1 MAGRCR
7 RLSVGPWGRDLM
19 AAVDA
24 FLLDCDGVLWDGP
37 RAIGGAAEVLRS
49 LKERGKR
56 VFLVSNNCSR
66 SREEVAGKLE
76 AWGLAAGPG
85 QVYTT
90 GRCSALYL
98 RRAFAGPRR
107 PKVYVLGSR
116 ALAAEL
122 RAAGLWVSG
131 PGEEELPVSRCALD
145 PEVGAVLVGYDERFS
160 FVRLAKACSY
170 LQDPRCHFVA
180 TDPDPWHPVSAVA
193 GSKPSNLG
201 DEDKEPRGPLTC
213 TVRPVCQDGT
223 CPESKEFWYMTTNA
237 STITSA
243 ISFRTLGCISS
254 GPGTGSLT
262 AAVEAASG
270 RKAKVIGKPSRFMF
284 DCINEMEA
292 GTPLD
297 PARTLMI
304 GDRLDTDILFGANC
318 GLRTVLTLTGV
329 STLQQAHDN
338 LASELPERRRMV
350 PNFYVDSIKD
360 FLPLLAS

>member
-1 MAGRCR
+1 MGPGFDGCCGRLPAGLR
-7 RLSVGPWGRDLM
+7 RRAVGRAAGHRRGGRG
-19 AAVDA
+19 AAQPERARQAGLPRQQQLQPQPGGGGGQARGLGPSGRARAGVHHGP
-24 FLLDCDGVLWDGP
+24 LLGPLPTAGFRRAAPAQGLRARQPGPGGGATGGRPLGVGT
-37 RAIGGAAEVLRS
+37 RRGGAARVPLR
-49 LKERGKR
+49 
-56 VFLVSNNCSR
+56 
-66 SREEVAGKLE
+66 
-76 AWGLAAGPG
+76 P
-85 QVYTT
+85 
-90 GRCSALYL
+90 
-98 RRAFAGPRR
+98 GPR
-107 PKVYVLGSR
+107 
-116 ALAAEL
+116 
-122 RAAGLWVSG
+122 
-131 PGEEELPVSRCALD
+131 
-145 PEVGAVLVGYDERFS
+145 
-160 FVRLAKACSY
+160 
-170 LQDPRCHFVA
+170 
-180 TDPDPWHPVSAVA
+180 

>member
-213 TVRPVCQDGT
+213 TVRP
-223 CPESKEFWYMTTNA
+223 
-237 STITSA
+237 
-243 ISFRTLGCISS
+243 
-254 GPGTGSLT
+254 GTGSLT